1 MTPWARMVD
10 VVPPGKQ
17 GIAEVRHVVVSE
29 RQAMFAAM
37 RGERLAAG
45 PLAQLFVEGGLMMSD
60 GSNEK
65 GTNWQAVR
73 EAHGDVLVVGLG
85 IGMVL
90 VPILRKAEVR
100 SVTVVEKFADV
111 VALVEPHIRRHVEE
125 AAGKLEVV
133 VGDAFSWVPSR
144 SAQRW
149 QCIYLDIWPVIC
161 TDNLPEIARLKR
173 GFRRWLDKADPGAW
187 IGAWMEDQLRA
198 HRRREQRAERDGY
211 SYRWRL

>member
-1 MTPWARMVD
+1 MTPWEQMVD

-17 GIAEVRHVVVSE
+17 GIAEVRHVVVDEFSA
-29 RQAMFAAM
+29 RSAAA
-37 RGERLAAG
+37 RGEYLRPG
-45 PLAQLFVEGGLMMSD
+45 TLAQLYVKGGLMMSD
-60 GSNEK
+60 GAQERAMNC
-65 GTNWQAVR
+65 QAVR

-149 QCIYLDIWPVIC
+149 QSIYLDIWPYIC

-187 IGAWMEDQLRA
+187 IGAWIEDALRA
-198 HRRREQRAERDGY
+198 LKQREQRAERNRG
-211 SYRWRL
+211 SYGWRV

>member
-1 MTPWARMVD
+1 VA
-10 VVPPGKQ
+10 PGKQ
-17 GIAEVRHVVVSE
+17 GIAEVRHVVVDEFSA
-29 RQAMFAAM
+29 RLAGA
-37 RGERLAAG
+37 RGEYLRPG
-45 PLAQLFVEGGLMMSD
+45 PLAQLYVVGGLMMSD
-60 GSNEK
+60 GAQEHA
-65 GTNWQAVR
+65 TNWQAVR

-125 AAGKLEVV
+125 AAGKLEVE

-144 SAQRW
+144 RAQRW
-149 QCIYLDIWPVIC
+149 QSIYLDVWPDIC

-173 GFRRWLDKADPGAW
+173 GFRRWLEKADPCAW
-187 IGAWMEDQLRA
+187 IGAWMEDELRA
-198 HRRREQRAERDGY
+198 HKRREQRAERNRG
-211 SYRWRL
+211 SYGWRV